1 MNKIETYSREETQDL
16 GRRLVSILKQGDVVI
31 LTGDLGS
38 GKTELVRGFVHQ
50 LNPNAIVR
58 SPSFALVHSYP
69 TANFAVNHFDFYRLS
84 MADELFEIGYD
95 EYLSP
100 EAICFI
106 EWGEMFE
113 DALPGNHYKMIFTE
127 ASEDHRVIETDIP
140 FL

>member
-1 MNKIETYSREETQDL
+1 MNKIETFSREETQDL
-16 GRRLVSILKQGDVVI
+16 GRRLVSVLKPGDVVI

-50 LNPNAIVR
+50 LNPDAVVR
-58 SPSFALVHSYP
+58 SPSFSLVHSYP
-69 TANFAVNHFDFYRLS
+69 TAEFPVNHFDFYRLS

-113 DALPGNHYKMIFTE
+113 DALPKGSYRVIFTE
-127 ASEDHRVIETDIP
+127 AAEDHRILETDIP
-140 FL
+140 L